1 MDPLT
6 LVVISFAPGIFWL
19 WYFARRAAYRPS
31 PRRLIATTFV
41 LGMAAAIPAALVEAT
56 LLPDDVFGRPV
67 GTGLVLALF
76 LVVGPVEEAAKFL
89 SVRLHGYRSPYFD
102 EPMDGLVLAAAASLG
117 FASIENFFYVLS
129 EGPGVIL
136 IRAPISTLA
145 HVIFGGMWGLALGL
159 SKHSTPSGTLTVV
172 VGLATAAL
180 LHGAFDAA
188 LVGGYTVIVAV
199 ALFAVGAVWLFSR
212 FEWAR
217 RVSPFRYRSNVPLSP
232 CYSCGRLIR
241 VTSRY
246 CRFCAHPVRPVPELY
261 CGHCNQTQRPDARYC
276 TNCGDRLVRGREAR
290 KMEEGA

>member
-6 LVVISFAPGIFWL
+6 LVAISFAPGIFWL

-41 LGMAAAIPAALVEAT
+41 LGMAAAIPAALIEAA
-56 LLPDDVFGRPV
+56 LLPDDLFGRPV
-67 GTGLVLALF
+67 STGLVLSLF

-89 SVRLHGYRSPYFD
+89 SVRLYGYRSPYFD

-117 FASIENFFYVLS
+117 FASLENLFYVFQ

-136 IRAPISTLA
+136 SRAPISTLA
-145 HVIFGGMWGLALGL
+145 HVILGGMWGLALGL

-217 RVSPFRYRSNVPLSP
+217 RVS
-232 CYSCGRLIR
+232 
-241 VTSRY
+241 
-246 CRFCAHPVRPVPELY
+246 HPARPVLELY